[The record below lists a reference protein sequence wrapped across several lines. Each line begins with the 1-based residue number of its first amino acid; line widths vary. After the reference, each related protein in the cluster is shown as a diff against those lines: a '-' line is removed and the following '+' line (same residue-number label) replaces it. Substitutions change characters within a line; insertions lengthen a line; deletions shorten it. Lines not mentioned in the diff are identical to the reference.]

1 MIARSSLLLGL
12 TILLGACAGNP
23 PAPKE
28 ARSAADPWEPLNR
41 PIHSFN
47 SAYDAVLLKPIA
59 KGYEFVVPSF
69 MRQGV
74 TNFSRNLRE
83 PLHAINNLLQ
93 GKGGAA
99 MNDVGRFMLNST
111 FGVLGIF
118 DWATGAGIERSEED
132 FGQTLAVWGV
142 PAGPYIVVPF
152 LGPNTL
158 RDALMIPLNL
168 LADPLLH
175 YDNSSVRDKLYVLR
189 LVDVRQR
196 LFVADDLLKDS
207 KDRYITIRESFLQR
221 RTYQIYDG
229 NPPVND
235 EFYDDFLEE
244 DEIR

>member
-1 MIARSSLLLGL
+1 MNARLCLLLGIVSL
-12 TILLGACAGNP
+12 AAACAGNRP
-23 PAPKE
+23 VPEE
-28 ARSAADPWEPLNR
+28 ARSQADPWEPLNR
-41 PIHSFN
+41 PIHSLN
-47 SAYDAVLLKPIA
+47 SAYDKVLLKPIA
-59 KGYEFVVPSF
+59 KGYEIVIPSF

-83 PLHAINNLLQ
+83 PLHVVNNLLQ

-99 MNDVGRFMLNST
+99 MTDVGRFMLNST

-118 DWATGAGIERSEED
+118 DWATPAGLERSEED

-142 PAGPYIVVPF
+142 RAGPYVVIPF

-189 LVDVRQR
+189 LIDVRQR
-196 LFVADDLLKDS
+196 LFAADDLLKDS
-207 KDRYITIRESFLQR
+207 KDPYITIRESYLQR
-221 RTYQIYDG
+221 RQYQIYDG
-229 NPPVND
+229 NPPVD
-235 EFYDDFLEE
+235 EDFYDDFLEE
-244 DEIR
+244 DDIQ